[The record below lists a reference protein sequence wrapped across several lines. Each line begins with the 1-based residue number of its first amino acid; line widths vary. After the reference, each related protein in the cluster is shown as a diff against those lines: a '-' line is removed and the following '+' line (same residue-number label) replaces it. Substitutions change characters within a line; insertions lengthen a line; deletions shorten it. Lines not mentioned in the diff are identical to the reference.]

1 VSETD
6 LTVKWLVLIFLLFLF
21 FSSFFFWPVAKM
33 ETMEKEE
40 SSGITISCLVSFL
53 DFVVRLASDWRKN
66 IDRIQK
72 KKKKREKI

>member
-1 VSETD
+1 
-6 LTVKWLVLIFLLFLF
+6 
-21 FSSFFFWPVAKM
+21 M

-66 IDRIQK
+66 RDRIQK
-72 KKKKREKI
+72 KKRREKI